1 MNTETPTAKIIDD
14 PAGVC
19 MMMMLHARTPA
30 DLALVASTAR
40 QLLRAAGT
48 SVQEPEQAAKVR
60 SARYALLGGKPS

>member
-1 MNTETPTAKIIDD
+1 MSNVETPSRIVDD

-40 QLLRAAGT
+40 QLLRAAGA